1 MIIESELWMLSDLAP
16 KHIML
21 SSQKADIYFIN
32 YASRYELQEEYF
44 LVADG

>member
-1 MIIESELWMLSDLAP
+1 MIIESEWWMLGDLAP

-21 SSQKADIYFIN
+21 SSQKADQYFIH
-32 YASRYELQEEYF
+32 YASRYELQEDYF